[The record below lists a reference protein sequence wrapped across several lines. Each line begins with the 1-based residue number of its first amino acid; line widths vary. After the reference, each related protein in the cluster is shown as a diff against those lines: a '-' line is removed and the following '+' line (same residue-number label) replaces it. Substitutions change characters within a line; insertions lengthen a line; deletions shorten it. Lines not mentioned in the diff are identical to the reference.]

1 MNQGFLEQESKR
13 VNEAVRKTLFRSFFA
28 YVCIIAVLYFLLK
41 DSFDLNDPSSR
52 EVLFYLVIVSGIM
65 LLAVIVG
72 FFKSRRAVT
81 NGKNLILPYGENTKE
96 AVAELIDQEA
106 SEGKIQ
112 VEEYIYEFAEGK
124 KPYGEKIVLIPSYL
138 LLCGNKNKITV
149 IPRDKIYW
157 IVAQV
162 GQKGGSFRVQLLIF
176 TEKKIFNMVGVDI
189 EHVVGIADKIY
200 QYIPNVFSDYD
211 PFILSYELE
220 KVFAKDRAE
229 FFKFYEN
236 EKMKKNKSINE

>member
-1 MNQGFLEQESKR
+1 M
-13 VNEAVRKTLFRSFFA
+13 
-28 YVCIIAVLYFLLK
+28 
-41 DSFDLNDPSSR
+41 NDPSSR
-52 EVLFYLVIVSGIM
+52 EVLFYLVIVSGII

-96 AVAELIDQEA
+96 AVTELIDQEA

-112 VEEYIYEFAEGK
+112 VEEYIYEFAEEK
-124 KPYGEKIVLIPSYL
+124 KPYGE
-138 LLCGNKNKITV
+138 
-149 IPRDKIYW
+149 KIYW

-162 GQKGGSFRVQLLIF
+162 GQKGGSFREQLLIF

-189 EHVVGIADKIY
+189 GHVVGIADKIY

-220 KVFAKDRAE
+220 KVFAKDRFGFIAVTAIVG
-229 FFKFYEN
+229 N
-236 EKMKKNKSINE
+236 TS